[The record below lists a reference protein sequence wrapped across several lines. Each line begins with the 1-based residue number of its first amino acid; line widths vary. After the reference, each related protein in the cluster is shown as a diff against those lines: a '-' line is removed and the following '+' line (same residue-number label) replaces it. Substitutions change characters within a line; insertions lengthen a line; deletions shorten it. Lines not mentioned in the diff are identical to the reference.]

1 MSEASYTLRCGA
13 WSERGIRERNE
24 DCAAYN
30 GALGFLVIADGMGGH
45 PCGDEAS
52 AQVIDEVLQ
61 ILESSPSPH
70 DVLLAACMEAHEALA
85 SHGDNRGSTLTA
97 AVLAGDKLHVAH
109 VGDTRLYV
117 DQTQVT
123 TDQGEGQVLHQFIG
137 GEDTPQILQ
146 TTHTVAEGAWIILT
160 TDGIH
165 GVLPLGEVLDS
176 AVELCDQDPATIA
189 RTLAHSAI
197 QSGSTDNC
205 TCVVAEVIPA

>member
-1 MSEASYTLRCGA
+1 MNEATYTLRCGA

-45 PCGDEAS
+45 PSGDEAS
-52 AQVIDEVLQ
+52 AQVIDEVLAV
-61 ILESSPSPH
+61 LESSPSPQ
-70 DVLLAACMEAHEALA
+70 DVLIAACLEAHEALA

-97 AVLAGDKLHVAH
+97 AVLTGDQLHVAH
-109 VGDTRLYV
+109 VGDTRLYL
-117 DQTQVT
+117 DEAQVT

-137 GEDTPQILQ
+137 GEDTPDILS
-146 TTHTVAEGAWIILT
+146 TTTTVQAGSWIVLT

-165 GVLPLGEVLDS
+165 GVLEIDAVVLS
-176 AVELCDQDPATIA
+176 AVELCEEDPATIA

-197 QSGSTDNC
+197 QAGSTDNC
-205 TCVVAEVIPA
+205 TCVVAEVIAL

>member
-61 ILESSPSPH
+61 ILESSPRPH
-70 DVLLAACMEAHEALA
+70 DVLLAACMEAQEALA

-109 VGDTRLYV
+109 VGHTRLYV

-123 TDQGEGQVLHQFIG
+123 TEQGEGQVLHQFIG

-165 GVLPLGEVLDS
+165 GGLPLGEVLDS

>member
-1 MSEASYTLRCGA
+1 MNEADYTLRCGA

-45 PCGDEAS
+45 PSGDEAS

-61 ILESSPSPH
+61 VLESSPEPDQMLHS
-70 DVLLAACMEAHEALA
+70 ACLEAHEALA
-85 SHGDNRGSTLTA
+85 GHGDNRGSTLTA
-97 AVLAGDKLHVAH
+97 AVLVGDQLHVAH
-109 VGDTRLYV
+109 VGDTRLYL
-117 DQTQVT
+117 DHTQMT
-123 TDQGEGQVLHQFIG
+123 TDQGEGQYLHEFIG
-137 GEDTPQILQ
+137 GESAPNIQLVSTQI
-146 TTHTVAEGAWIILT
+146 TEGAWIVLT

-165 GVLPLGEVLDS
+165 GVLQLSAVLAD
-176 AVELCDQDPATIA
+176 AVELCDQDPATMA

-205 TCVVAEVIPA
+205 TCVVAQVIER